1 MSAFFECIAG
11 RLRLP
16 LIAAPMFLISNP
28 ASVIAQCRAGIIG
41 SFPAL
46 NARPHEMLDD
56 WLAEISGALPPGAA
70 PHAVNLVVGPRNT
83 RLDHDLATCVK
94 WRVPIVIS
102 SLGASEEVNAAVR
115 GYGGHVLHDVV
126 NDRFARKAIEKGASG
141 LIAVAAGAGGH
152 AGVQSPIALMQEIR
166 SWFDGP
172 LVLSG
177 AIATGRSILAAQVMG
192 ADLVTMGSAFIA
204 TDEANAPDAHK
215 QMVVGGQAEDIAYT
229 PLFTGVAGNY
239 LRQSIVAAGLDPD
252 ALPPREG
259 TAGYIAGSDKPRAW
273 KDIFGAG
280 QGIGPIDAIVPAA
293 ERVARLATEYAEARA
308 NPVSTRAALAA

>member
-1 MSAFFECIAG
+1 MTDFFDSIAG

-16 LIAAPMFLISNP
+16 VIAAPMFLISNP

-46 NARPHEMLDD
+46 NARPQEMLDD
-56 WLAEISGALPPGAA
+56 WLAEITQALAGEQAA
-70 PHAVNLVVGPRNT
+70 PFAVNLVLGPGNT
-83 RLDHDLATCVK
+83 RLDHDLALCVK

-102 SLGASEEVNAAVR
+102 SLGAREDVNAAIR
-115 GYGGHVLHDVV
+115 DYGGQVLHDVV
-126 NDRFARKAIEKGASG
+126 SDRFARKAIEKGASG

-166 SWFDGP
+166 GWFDGP

-177 AIATGRSILAAQVMG
+177 AIATGRSIFAAQVLG

-204 TDEANAPDAHK
+204 TDEAGACDAHK
-215 QMVVGGQAEDIAYT
+215 QMVVGSRAEDIAYT

-239 LRQSIVAAGLDPD
+239 LRQSIVAVGLDPD
-252 ALPPREG
+252 ALPAREG
-259 TAGYIAGSDKPRAW
+259 PAGYRGGDKPKAW
-273 KDIFGAG
+273 RDIFGAG
-280 QGIGPIDAIVPAA
+280 QGIGPIDAVVPAA
-293 ERVARLATEYAEARA
+293 ERVVRLAAQYAEARG
-308 NPVSTRAALAA
+308 NPVSGRARLAA